1 VTPVL
6 AIPVLDNPDLFVK
19 CLASIDADVR
29 LIVID
34 NSEDSFTWD
43 LVPDGA
49 HVIDMPSNIGY
60 PASVNLV
67 IKSLPH
73 EPYWLIANADTEFA
87 PGDLQRLL
95 GATESGDWGWVGV
108 RDWRVFGLTAE
119 TVERVGFWDEGFHPA
134 YVEDC
139 DYERRC
145 TLAGVRWGFIDGDT
159 THVGSVCLRDY
170 RHRLGND
177 QSFPRNIQRHVDK
190 WGVLPRADGGFATP
204 FDRGGSLADG
214 LGPSLSILRTNSWSR

>member
-95 GATESGDWGWVGV
+95 GATESGDWGWVGI

-119 TVERVGFWDEGFHPA
+119 TVERVGFWDESFHPC
-134 YVEDC
+134 YVEDA

-145 TLAGVRWGFIDGDT
+145 TLAGVRWGFIQGET
-159 THVGSVCLRDY
+159 THVGSVSLRDH
-170 RHRLGND
+170 RHRVGND
-177 QSFPRNIQRHVDK
+177 RSYPANVRRYREK
-190 WGVLPRADGGFATP
+190 WGVSAVRVDEEGFATP
-204 FDRGGSLADG
+204 FDRGLPGDEQ
-214 LGPSLSILRTNSWSR
+214 PRLSVLRTQAWR